1 VALVKLV
8 GRVAGDAVDLAP
20 ALHRRTGEDLV
31 GPDRRLSEHE
41 FVAGDAYTIAD
52 MAIWPWYGGVV
63 KGWLYEA

>member
-8 GRVAGDAVDLAP
+8 GRV
-20 ALHRRTGEDLV
+20 
-31 GPDRRLSEHE
+31 EHE

-63 KGWLYEA
+63 KGWLYEAAILSCVFVSKSLASWRS